1 MGFKA
6 FKDHFGIENHIV
18 SIQDGVLHIGSDFVS
33 RLVGFDMQ
41 TGKVLINDAFS
52 GFLSKQYPEILN
64 CTDEER
70 LALIQAQD
78 HFKESIPVYTSLN
91 GQIIEKKCEA
101 LGFPNV
107 THDGEIMYENSHF
120 SNEADA
126 VKYEQLNLQCK
137 IEIQQSSISDL
148 EAKLAEKKRNLAET
162 KQQLD
167 QLNSTYS
174 LVS

>member
-70 LALIQAQD
+70 LALIQTQD
-78 HFKESIPVYTSLN
+78 QFKQSIPVYTSLN

-162 KQQLD
+162 KKQLD